1 VRTHPAGAHAIIK
14 RTEWH
19 KDRRIMDD
27 IGNADRV
34 AQMQRLAQLK
44 QEHRDLDSAIGRLAA
59 APDHDQLQVTRLKRR
74 KLLLK
79 DNIAR
84 LEREIDPDIL
94 A

>member
-1 VRTHPAGAHAIIK
+1 
-14 RTEWH
+14 
-19 KDRRIMDD
+19 MDD

-44 QEHRDLDSAIGRLAA
+44 QEHRDLDTAIGRLAA